1 MDEPDKIVRD
11 LEHLLSGEGSGLAQQ
26 LEESLR
32 TARERAHAELNPDL
46 LDALEWPRNLPEY
59 YDYLRRFVRWI
70 PQQTDSPAWKTSAPE
85 ERYAKE
91 VSDRLAHFFWLVD
104 QEVGEERAA
113 IAECSG
119 RFRDWL
125 TEFARQWGS
134 FLDTPES
141 FSQELLDS
149 FIENAPEY
157 TIEESLVDG
166 RPNAPSGWL
175 TFNQFFARELN
186 AGLRPVR
193 EPGTNTV
200 VTSPADCLFR
210 HSFGIDQDSNIP
222 ATTVKETHRYGNIH
236 QLMEGSRYA
245 GAFAG
250 GTFVHYMLPPS
261 AYHRYHVP
269 VSGRVEESFVI
280 SGRVYMEVE
289 LQDHE
294 LQSKDSA
301 QSGYEFSQVRGVLTL
316 DTSSSPGGDI
326 GLVAVIP
333 VGMSHVASVNL
344 TTVPGTHVAKG
355 DKFGYFQFG
364 GSDIIVLFQ
373 EGVDPQIDTSTGL
386 RHVGSTI
393 ARVLSTAG

>member
-1 MDEPDKIVRD
+1 MYEPDQIVRD
-11 LEHLLSGEGSGLAQQ
+11 LEDLLSQEGDGLTQR
-26 LEESLR
+26 LEESLT
-32 TARERAHAELNPDL
+32 TAWKRARAELNPDL
-46 LDALEWPRNLPEY
+46 LDALAWPRNLPEY
-59 YDYLRRFVRWI
+59 YEYLRRFVRWI
-70 PQQTDSPAWKTSAPE
+70 PQQTDAPAWKTSTPE

-104 QEVGEERAA
+104 QEVGEEKSV
-113 IAECSG
+113 IAETSEP
-119 RFRDWL
+119 FRDWL

-134 FLDTPES
+134 YLDTPES

-149 FIENAPEY
+149 FLENAPEY

-186 AGLRPVR
+186 AGLRPVS
-193 EPGTNTV
+193 EPGRNTV

-210 HSFGIDQDSNIP
+210 HSFDIDEDSNIP
-222 ATTVKETHRYGNIH
+222 ATTVKETHHYGNIK

-245 GAFAG
+245 DAFAG

-269 VSGRVEESFVI
+269 VSGRVEESFVT

-294 LQSKDSA
+294 LKSKDSA
-301 QSGYEFSQVRGVLTL
+301 QTGYEFSQVRGVLTL
-316 DTSSSPGGDI
+316 DTSGSADGDI

-344 TTVPGTHVAKG
+344 TTVPGTQVAKG
-355 DKFGYFQFG
+355 EEFGYFQFG

-373 EGVDPQIDTSTGL
+373 KGVDPQIDTNTDL

-393 ARVLSTAG
+393 ARVPSAAE